1 MHEPHY
7 NNVVQKANTFLES
20 SGPMAEKDEIGAKL
34 DDIKTRWEELIRK
47 TNERDAQ
54 LADVL
59 PLAQK
64 YHDNSQNVKDVVT
77 LAETELGSRSGV
89 SPGVEMAKQE
99 LLAIKVFRLAFRS
112 TLLVFMAF
120 FDRLYVTLWL
130 PYYCNE
136 ILIGPLVTGSIL
148 STRLCFIVT
157 FYVLFVCS
165 IFLWLGGIVLGAKEV
180 WYRLIPGGSKK
191 PLHLN
196 LLWVKL

>member
-34 DDIKTRWEELIRK
+34 DDIKTRWEELRRK

-89 SPGVEMAKQE
+89 SPDVEMAKQE
-99 LLAIKVFRLAFRS
+99 LLTIKVFRLAFRS

-136 ILIGPLVTGSIL
+136 IFVKGLKLANILIRPLVTGSIL
-148 STRLCFIVT
+148 SMRLCFIVA

-165 IFLWLGGIVLGAKEV
+165 IFILVMLLL
-180 WYRLIPGGSKK
+180 LI
-191 PLHLN
+191 
-196 LLWVKL
+196 